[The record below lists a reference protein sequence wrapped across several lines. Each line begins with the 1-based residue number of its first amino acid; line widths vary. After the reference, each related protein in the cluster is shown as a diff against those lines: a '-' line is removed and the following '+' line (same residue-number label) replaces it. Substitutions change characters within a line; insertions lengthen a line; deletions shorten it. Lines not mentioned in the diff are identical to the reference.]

1 MNENTF
7 FRLSNKTLSSISTT
21 DIAYIKPPYVHF
33 KRQHYEF
40 IFYYI
45 LEGEMYLKE
54 GEESYHL
61 QQNEFLIL
69 DTAMCHEGVK
79 TSTCK
84 FLYVHFMPEAGTY
97 EIISDKEKAEI
108 CSCISEQEI
117 LLPKYH
123 RMESAMHILQFREK
137 INMLVENF
145 NKGMP
150 KNIQKQVNYG
160 RNLGECI
167 FQELLLIAA
176 SDFEMSRFSPNT
188 EIKGKVRETIPMV
201 IEYLNKSYMENIS
214 GEMLAEK
221 FSYHFDYL
229 NRQFA
234 KWTGK
239 TIFIYLNTV
248 RIERAKQLLLTGYY
262 TVEEVAVQTGFK
274 DIYYFSR
281 VFRKY
286 TGMSPGQIKQ

>member
-7 FRLSNKTLSSISTT
+7 FRLSAKTLSTISTT

-33 KRQHYEF
+33 KRQHFEF

-54 GEESYHL
+54 GDKSYHL
-61 QQNEFLIL
+61 QKNEFLLL
-69 DTAMCHEGVK
+69 DTALCHEGVK
-79 TSTCK
+79 TSTCR
-84 FLYVHFMPEAGTY
+84 FLYVHFMPPKGTY
-97 EIISDKEKAEI
+97 EIFTDKEKPQAYNAQNVI
-108 CSCISEQEI
+108 V
-117 LLPKYH
+117 LPKYH
-123 RMESAMHILQFREK
+123 RMESAMHIMQCREK
-137 INMLVENF
+137 INLLVEKF
-145 NKGMP
+145 NNEMNKD
-150 KNIQKQVNYG
+150 IQNHDNYG

-167 FQELLLIAA
+167 FHELLLIAA
-176 SDFEMSRFSPNT
+176 SDFGISIFSQNT
-188 EIKGKVRETIPMV
+188 AIKGKVRETIPQV
-201 IEYLNKSYMENIS
+201 IDYLNKSYMENIS
-214 GEMLAEK
+214 GDILAEK
-221 FSYHFDYL
+221 FNYHFDYL

-239 TIFIYLNTV
+239 TIFVYLNTV

-262 TVEEVAVQTGFK
+262 TVEEVAAQTGFK

>member
-7 FRLSNKTLSSISTT
+7 FRLSAKTLSTISTT

-33 KRQHYEF
+33 KRQHSEF

-54 GEESYHL
+54 GKKDYHL
-61 QQNEFLIL
+61 QKNEFMIL
-69 DTAMCHEGVK
+69 DTAMCHEGIK
-79 TSTCK
+79 ASTCR
-84 FLYVHFMPEAGTY
+84 FLYVHFMPENGAY
-97 EIISDKEKAEI
+97 EIVTDKEKTYNT
-108 CSCISEQEI
+108 I

-123 RMESAMHILQFREK
+123 RMESAMLIMQCREK

-150 KNIQKQVNYG
+150 KSIENQENYG
-160 RNLGECI
+160 KSMGECI

-176 SDFEMSRFSPNT
+176 SDFRMSVFSHKN
-188 EIKGKVRETIPMV
+188 EIKGKVRETIPQV

-221 FSYHFDYL
+221 FNYHFDYL
-229 NRQFA
+229 NRQFT

-239 TIFIYLNTV
+239 TIFVYLNTI
-248 RIERAKQLLLTGYY
+248 RIERAKQLLMTGYY
-262 TVEEVAVQTGFK
+262 TVEEVSEQTGFK